1 MRRKII
7 TLTTVLLLL
16 LSGLVIT
23 VAAKAFF
30 ESYPSQNS
38 DAKKLI
44 YAPVIHEEKSS
55 AEELNQG
62 SEKSGKIETSDCEP
76 VEYPLPKETET
87 YLPQKEDVTE
97 ITTQE
102 DPTIPAASASMENTL
117 FIGDSRTVGLSEYA
131 ELEGVEFFATAGL
144 NVYEVNDIRLSVPN
158 VGKVTLSELLNSR
171 QYDRIYV
178 MLGINELGYPF
189 ESLVKKYV
197 DFIRYIQCMQPD
209 STVFIM
215 ANLHVRKN
223 RSDNDPV
230 INNTKINLFNETV
243 SALADNEQIYYLDAN
258 CIFDDADGA
267 MSEEKSGD
275 DAHPLGKYYRE
286 WGKWIAEQTGA
297 ILS

>member
-131 ELEGVEFFATAGL
+131 ELEGVEFFATEGL